1 MEKPTQTSSST
12 RQAPSSSV
20 LFPSAEEATKG
31 SICAL
36 ARTGLESMTV
46 SALHPEMCA
55 WCVYPVND
63 LFGAAEAYVA
73 DPVNKIQLDL
83 VDAVQASAKAQE
95 RQDSWGY

>member
-1 MEKPTQTSSST
+1 
-12 RQAPSSSV
+12 
-20 LFPSAEEATKG
+20 
-31 SICAL
+31 
-36 ARTGLESMTV
+36 
-46 SALHPEMCA
+46 MCA

-63 LFGAAEAYVA
+63 LFDAAEAYVA